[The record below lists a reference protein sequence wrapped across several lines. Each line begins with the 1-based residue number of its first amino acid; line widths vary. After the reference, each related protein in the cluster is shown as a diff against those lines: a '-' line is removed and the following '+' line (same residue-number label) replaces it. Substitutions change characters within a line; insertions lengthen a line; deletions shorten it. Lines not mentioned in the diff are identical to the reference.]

1 MRSCTAHSVYVGGE
15 KIATDK
21 YSVLRLVGGEW
32 VLVEHW
38 RDMPLERERVL
49 VVPAGVAHDPLA
61 FPQASWSASANQAE
75 AKGKHGRKASRGWS
89 DEDLYAVA
97 LTRAHGV
104 GVGAP
109 GARSTRDAIVSQ
121 LTNGGAHID
130 LARAGLTS
138 SDPRIAGLS
147 LSIALLSQEQLR
159 AFSQSPSIALRV
171 RAAQMSGDS
180 RLLSTLANDPHP
192 VVRQAA
198 ARNTSTPT
206 SVIDKLAN
214 DKELFYEIA
223 SNRATSAEVI
233 LDMLELGGIEARA
246 AITHPRAFERAD
258 RAIRLE
264 SPLAA
269 YAARNP
275 NLDLDLALQKASTSA
290 EIAISLATNREA
302 VQRLNEEQ
310 AILLLNTLKQH
321 GALSSISAV
330 CRYAKFSTDTQAQLL
345 TTPYNESVAIGLAAS
360 PYLGRSESEML
371 LDGTALY
378 PDEVAD
384 QVRLLLADNPR
395 TTVRALL
402 AMDISSPAVARSLSN
417 NSSVSSAVRDDARAV
432 VRLAEDHTRQVLQD
446 ALDGTSYTLE
456 HESRRI
462 VNNASSGRGE
472 RPVGSIAL
480 GPDVCDTSLRVPADW
495 GLSSW
500 GGRRLELQNHVSR
513 YGHEVVLDTRVLLR
527 VDERQSKSLT
537 GANAHTDPLG
547 ILIEQ
552 DGRKHFELLL
562 PVKETEYD
570 TPELIFDAASSEE
583 MLARDRRREIKDAV
597 ARLDKEAAVMAA
609 VSYIPVVGRHA
620 DKVKLLVQAERRLT
634 GVATG
639 IDRVAYISVDA
650 SAGGVMRILEP
661 EYKRDEAFTQ
671 AKSFVADLV
680 TRGELTA
687 QEGDGVTI
695 ALEQVDAY
703 AKNDSEGLTLSRRY
717 AEMLRFK
724 TGQAEVVERLLHND
738 VEWLI

>member
-1 MRSCTAHSVYVGGE
+1 MSSCTSNSLYVGGE

-21 YSVLRLVGGEW
+21 YSVLRLLNGEW

-49 VVPAGVAHDPLA
+49 VVPAGVAHDPIA
-61 FPQASWSASANQAE
+61 FPQASWSASANQVE
-75 AKGKHGRKASRGWS
+75 AKGKKGRKASRGWS

-97 LTRAHGV
+97 LTRAHGI

-130 LARAGLTS
+130 LARAGVTS
-138 SDPRIAGLS
+138 SDPRISGLS

-159 AFSQSPSIALRV
+159 AFSQSPSISLRV

-180 RLLSTLANDPHP
+180 RMLTALASDPHP

-198 ARNTSTPT
+198 ARNASTPA
-206 SVIDKLAN
+206 SVINSLSH

-223 SNRATSAEVI
+223 ANRSTSAEVI

-246 AITHPRAFERAD
+246 AITHPHAFERAD
-258 RAIRLE
+258 RSLRLN

-275 NLDLDLALQKASTSA
+275 NLDLGLALQKASTSA

-302 VQRLNEEQ
+302 VERLDEEQ
-310 AILLLNTLKQH
+310 AISLINALKQH

-345 TTPYNESVAIGLAAS
+345 TTPYNESVAVGLAAN

-378 PDEVAD
+378 PDAVAE
-384 QVRLLLADNPR
+384 QIRLLLADNPR

-402 AMDISSPAVARSLSN
+402 AMDISSPAVARSLSS

-432 VRLAEDHTRQVLQD
+432 VRQAEENTRQVLQE
-446 ALDGTSYTLE
+446 ALDGQWYALE
-456 HESRRI
+456 PERKR
-462 VNNASSGRGE
+462 VVDNASSGRGE
-472 RPVGSIAL
+472 RPVGSLAL
-480 GPDVCDTSLRVPADW
+480 SSDICDTSLRIPAEW

-513 YGHEVVLDTRVLLR
+513 HGNEVALDTRVLLR
-527 VDERQSKSLT
+527 IDERQSNSLT

-547 ILIEQ
+547 ILVEQ
-552 DGRKHFELLL
+552 EGHKYFQLLL
-562 PVKETEYD
+562 PVKETDYD
-570 TPELIFDAASSEE
+570 TPELIFDAASSEG

-597 ARLDKEAAVMAA
+597 ARLDKEATVMAA
-609 VSYIPVVGRHA
+609 ASYIPVVGRHA
-620 DKVKLLVQAERRLT
+620 KKVKLLVQAERRMT
-634 GVATG
+634 GMAAG
-639 IDRVAYISVDA
+639 IDRVAYLPVDVA
-650 SAGGVMRILEP
+650 AGGVMRILEP
-661 EYKRDEAFTQ
+661 EYKREEAFTQ

-687 QEGDGVTI
+687 QEGDGVTV
-695 ALEQVDAY
+695 ALEQVNVY
-703 AKNDSEGLTLSRRY
+703 AKDDSDGLTLSRRY

-724 TGQAEVVERLLHND
+724 TGQAEVVERLLHDD
-738 VEWLI
+738 VEWLM

>member
-1 MRSCTAHSVYVGGE
+1 MSSCTSNSLYVGGE

-21 YSVLRLVGGEW
+21 YSVLRLLNGEW

-49 VVPAGVAHDPLA
+49 VVPAGVAHDPIA
-61 FPQASWSASANQAE
+61 FPQASWSAQANQVE
-75 AKGKHGRKASRGWS
+75 AKGKKGRKASRGWS

-97 LTRAHGV
+97 LTRAHGI

-130 LARAGLTS
+130 LARAGVTS
-138 SDPRIAGLS
+138 SDPRISGLS

-159 AFSQSPSIALRV
+159 AFSQSPSISLRV

-180 RLLSTLANDPHP
+180 RMLTALAGDSHP

-198 ARNTSTPT
+198 ARNASTPA
-206 SVIDKLAN
+206 SVINSLAH

-223 SNRATSAEVI
+223 SNRSTSSEVI

-246 AITHPRAFERAD
+246 AITHPHAFERAD

-302 VQRLNEEQ
+302 VERLDEEQ
-310 AILLLNTLKQH
+310 AISLINALKQH

-330 CRYAKFSTDTQAQLL
+330 CRYAKFSPDIQAQLL
-345 TTPYNESVAIGLAAS
+345 TTPYNESVALGLAGS
-360 PYLGRSESEML
+360 PHLARSESEML

-384 QVRLLLADNPR
+384 QIRLLLADNPR

-402 AMDISSPAVARSLSN
+402 AMEISSPAVARSLSS
-417 NSSVSSAVRDDARAV
+417 NSSVSSAVREEARDV
-432 VRLAEDHTRQVLQD
+432 VRKAEENTRQVLQE
-446 ALDGTSYTLE
+446 ALDGQWYALE
-456 HESRRI
+456 PESKRI
-462 VNNASSGRGE
+462 ADNASSGRGE
-472 RPVGSIAL
+472 RPVGSLAL
-480 GPDVCDTSLRVPADW
+480 GADICDTSLRIPTEW

-513 YGHEVVLDTRVLLR
+513 YADAVSLDTRVLLR
-527 VDERQSKSLT
+527 MDERQSKSLT

-547 ILIEQ
+547 ILVEQ
-552 DGRKHFELLL
+552 DGHKYFELLL

-570 TPELIFDAASSEE
+570 TPELVFDAATSEQ
-583 MLARDRRREIKDAV
+583 MLARDRMQETKDAV
-597 ARLDKEAAVMAA
+597 ARIDKEAALLTAA
-609 VSYIPVVGRHA
+609 SYIPVVGRHA
-620 DKVKLLVQAERRLT
+620 KKVKLLAQAERRMSGL
-634 GVATG
+634 AAG
-639 IDRVAYISVDA
+639 IDRVAYIPVDVA
-650 SAGGVMRILEP
+650 AGGVMHILEP
-661 EYKRDEAFTQ
+661 EYKREEAFTQ

-687 QEGDGVTI
+687 QEGDVVTVS
-695 ALEQVDAY
+695 LERVGTY
-703 AKNDSEGLTLSRRY
+703 AKDDSKGRTLSRRY

-724 TGQAEVVERLLHND
+724 TGQAEVVERLLGED
-738 VEWLI
+738 VEWLM